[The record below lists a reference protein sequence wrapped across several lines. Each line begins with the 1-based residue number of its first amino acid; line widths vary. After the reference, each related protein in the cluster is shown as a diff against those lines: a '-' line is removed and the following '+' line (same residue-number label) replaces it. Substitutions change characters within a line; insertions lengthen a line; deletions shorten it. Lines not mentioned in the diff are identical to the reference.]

1 MTWTAPELHRDEPP
15 EVADESTS
23 LPAFLD
29 YHRQTLLWKCA
40 GLTGEQLKLRAVP
53 SSTLS
58 LLGLVR
64 HLTDVE
70 RSWFRRRFAGEPVE
84 MTYSTDEEP
93 DADFDDLDSA
103 GAEAVL
109 AAYLAEIEAC
119 LLGLPGDAPY
129 SVTKHAAVGFAE
141 WLAFSYRPRGVRVSA
156 LCPYGVRTGLLMPAI
171 EAGHIAG
178 DSISQAGPI
187 LEPAEVAESVVTG
200 LADERFLILPHPEV
214 GRMYSRKAADPDA
227 WIAEQAEAVSRRREN
242 RRQNRRQSGRGSR
255 LDVPGTK

>member
-119 LLGLPGDAPY
+119 R
-129 SVTKHAAVGFAE
+129 AAV
-141 WLAFSYRPRGVRVSA
+141 
-156 LCPYGVRTGLLMPAI
+156 
-171 EAGHIAG
+171 AGR
-178 DSISQAGPI
+178 S
-187 LEPAEVAESVVTG
+187 L
-200 LADERFLILPHPEV
+200 DETFVHP
-214 GRMYSRKAADPDA
+214 
-227 WIAEQAEAVSRRREN
+227 RRRVEMSLRWVYLHMIEEYARHN
-242 RRQNRRQSGRGSR
+242 GHADLIREAIDGATGE
-255 LDVPGTK
+255 